1 MAQEPQRRGLGVV
14 QVVEHEQQRP
24 GPREL
29 RDERRKPGE
38 QPPVRRVAGERRQ
51 PPAQLGHHVR
61 DRGELGLESGPPR
74 ASASWATWWRS
85 ASTNGWYG
93 IGEHASARP

>member
-1 MAQEPQRRGLGVV
+1 MM
-14 QVVEHEQQRP
+14 QVVEHQQQRP

-29 RDERRKPGE
+29 RDKRREPRE
-38 QPPVRRVAGERRQ
+38 QPPVRRVAGERGQ

-61 DRGELGLESGPPR
+61 DRGELGLDSGR
-74 ASASWATWWRS
+74 VERGVVGDVVAQRLDE
-85 ASTNGWYG
+85 GWYG